1 MDRQADVE
9 GAGQGAVAGCGITI
23 CERKR
28 EVVTVEIQWLGHAC
42 FLLTSPG
49 GTRVVT
55 DPFDQQV
62 GYKVKTVGADLVT
75 VSHEHF
81 DHNHVQTVSGS
92 PQVVRALTPAGDWA
106 SPAAS
111 VGDVTV
117 SMVPTYHDAEK
128 GAKRGKNGCFILEM
142 GGRRVVHLGDLG
154 HLLSPE
160 QAGAFGSVDVLL
172 TPVGGFYT
180 IGPAEAD
187 RVIGL
192 LRPRVV
198 IPMHFKTAANAGW
211 PIGGVED
218 FLRGKQGVRRMGG
231 SVAKVEKA
239 ELPAGTEYWVL
250 EPAWL

>member
-1 MDRQADVE
+1 MR
-9 GAGQGAVAGCGITI
+9 
-23 CERKR
+23 
-28 EVVTVEIQWLGHAC
+28 VEIQWLGHAC

-55 DPFDQQV
+55 DPFNEQV
-62 GYKVKTVGADLVT
+62 GYKVEKVAADLVT

-81 DHNHVQTVSGS
+81 DHNHAQMVNGS

-106 SPAAS
+106 QPKAT

-117 SMVPTYHDAEK
+117 SVVPTYHDPEQ
-128 GAKRGKNGCFILEM
+128 GAKRGKNGCFILDM
-142 GGRRVVHLGDLG
+142 GGVRVVHLGDLG
-154 HLLSPE
+154 HVLSAD
-160 QAGAFGSVDVLL
+160 QGGAFGAVDILL

-187 RVIGL
+187 QVIEL

-198 IPMHFKTAANAGW
+198 IPMHFKTAANADW
-211 PIGGVED
+211 PIGGVEE

-231 SVAKVEKA
+231 STAVVEKA
-239 ELPAGTEYWVL
+239 QLPSGTEYWVL